1 MGNLTAVGKM
11 RIDKAAPSE
20 RMADRSGQALRMP
33 EISTHA
39 EELTMRGLFWCGAPS
54 LSPSLRPAFLCA
66 CFFYLCY
73 KRSFSRFIH
82 FTFC

>member
-20 RMADRSGQALRMP
+20 RMADRSEQALRMP

-39 EELTMRGLFWCGAPS
+39 EELTMCGLFLVRRAQFEPFAAVC
-54 LSPSLRPAFLCA
+54 LSVRVLLLPLL
-66 CFFYLCY
+66 
-73 KRSFSRFIH
+73 
-82 FTFC
+82 